1 MRSFKSSRK
10 NYCSF
15 TDAFTNVDI
24 VGSLHLAKQMRGSN
38 CVNHLP
44 RLGIFRAGLNLIFS
58 I

>member
-44 RLGIFRAGLNLIFS
+44 RLGISRAGLNLIFS